1 MPASQ
6 ATRRAIT
13 TLMMIME
20 KFIKEENIIMKT
32 ESVTPGHHC
41 HATTPQQTTTTDLL
55 PVSAIRN
62 VIATPPAAG
71 GYDHERYYDCEPDGA
86 DECYFDA
93 RSQQP
98 WLAAESAGWSWHSL
112 AQQIKH
118 ALHSQLHTLSH
129 TTMAAS
135 LLHTIPADLSKL
147 LAAALL
153 CSSQGKDI
161 LWQSGIFGGLELINH
176 FIHLLA
182 GTGTS
187 AALLTS
193 LPPLLLI
200 WLTRQHISLTETVMN
215 SLSLLLTTGLT
226 ICAAAD
232 FSQPAWLLQLDEQV
246 IAPVSQ
252 LLRDTGITH
261 IVTSGVTLLLGC
273 YVMLRLCSG
282 FTQKIPQANLI
293 NYGLRLITN
302 LSQLCATSR
311 VYQRQHLLNQQTQQS
326 TNWYER
332 TYGKP
337 YQQSAAAT
345 ALQRA
350 VIRCLPEEV
359 LHQRETL
366 STAEFHQA
374 YQHVEQ
380 QILQQH
386 SPACPHRDKNQLPPG
401 QHQAAAATPVSSS
414 STHQSTPLLMPA
426 AAAAGAVV
434 AHGAG
439 WHGRTAALSLAAAA
453 AGATLLAGARYL
465 RDSVSPA
472 STTAP
477 QESDKGS
484 SDNNICLEMI
494 NKIRSLL
501 GSNNSGATLSAEL
514 FSYLFDTY
522 GNLRIQR
529 ASRYLNVLGVN
540 TFNATAR
547 DEMNEQ
553 LRHTLS
559 LLWSRENNNQP
570 VDVSQIIINLQKHI
584 FSLWAFL
591 IKNKKNVIIKN
602 VLKELRLY
610 CAKEYLVM
618 GMYSRL
624 SMDKITN
631 FLLSLAVPDLLLLES
646 NGLDN
651 ENVISKKNYCV
662 WNFIGRIF
670 TENRHLRHDDLAI
683 ALRTGWEDASVIA
696 RARSYAN
703 YNATKNRE
711 ELEETYKELNK
722 QIYHYHK
729 LDTELEVMQILQL
742 DNIIEIF
749 YPDIKLAD
757 TVNLK
762 NYPFLIKTQAMIDKN
777 IRILRECKNFRDI
790 IRNFNDGLEI
800 LYQYAPNEVPEKLRV
815 YDESKKSFT
824 LKPHLT
830 RAELYEKF
838 EHAYNEMVEK
848 HCELYLGILND
859 AFEILHDEDI
869 EFLHRKSIEIY
880 NIKIRVERFK
890 LLRNIFMPIAFS
902 YHPAALERIS
912 YNNRPYYETGKI
924 FIAYDR
930 LTGEKVYYAGHVDI
944 SRVETRRFPV
954 WRLPINSTEEI
965 LSLDPEYLNTN
976 YLFSDEQSLFDRCPD
991 AKKPA
996 INFMS
1001 RWNETGEFF
1010 KQYYG
1015 YYTAELCAG
1024 VRHPSQ
1030 IKITFQEIRL
1040 GDNQTSP
1047 LSALKAEMT
1056 DNRRKLLLSMKG
1068 KALSPT
1074 GHEMKSQSQ
1083 QLIEMIPLYNCY
1095 AFAKNIVDYEDTAPP
1110 SLMMQFFQ
1118 ATLCAADLFTGHGVV
1133 ALMKSLK
1140 HKYASLWLKKHE
1152 FTVLR
1157 KEIDKVLKRTTPP
1170 IDRTTLIQ
1178 KMNDIRKQMDEIEGQ
1193 IAGLRKNIHNALG
1206 NVLITP
1212 LFIAFP
1218 YLSLRKGREI
1228 FASSLLPW
1236 GINLGKTAIKKIIS
1250 GQKNREL
1257 KYIWHNPS
1265 AGKLIEYEH
1274 YYLPYPDASNSSCHT
1289 EPKKNDNIILNIFEL
1304 RHTAPEL
1311 YKTLHFTA
1319 LTSPTP
1325 ADIMSAAKEND
1336 VVIPEDHNQMA
1347 MFSFITLTIPPRFYS
1362 GMILILEDYYKTDKN
1377 DIKITQQALYQYY
1390 DDALQKP
1397 YITPPVELQP
1407 EQQLLITATINTLSS
1422 LVQSTIQGIE
1432 INYLFMIHY
1441 FLLQEDISTLLVAI
1455 QNKPENKLRIQEKLQ
1470 RNLAFNLE
1478 KFTLFGSVSSTI
1490 QNNFYAT
1497 VIERYINFCQKTVAE
1512 NPRNHLLFSPTI
1524 DSFLQQLAKYGGGT
1538 DDARHPGPADYVHHW
1553 QQTDELLLKIYQSFA
1568 RIEYSAKALAA
1579 FPAEQWQDEQ
1589 ALSAWRLALDDYL
1602 FPEMRYEN
1610 LLPLLRDSAQELGK
1624 IWRAR
1629 RQQPDGKTEIINGG
1643 EVNPLFIDDVA
1654 HALKKS
1660 CPRYPKLFFCMV
1672 YQIDHGRWFTP
1683 LNNDFIAESQI
1694 RSTRQAHA
1702 IYPAI
1707 PLTEEPVPPL
1717 KATIIAPLLQSLMQ
1731 WQSTLQSSTILYQQ
1745 YLTHLLESFLRDISL
1760 PFHQRWQGYLPGA
1773 PTPAATHQQHD
1784 ASTLINALIDP
1795 QGHIIDYQLCLFR
1808 HHLPQT
1814 AFPDHYP
1821 VLQLLSDMLQLTRPG
1836 SPPLY
1841 RFIFDHLQQSLSAPQ
1856 LSLSTLRRAD
1866 FAERQIREIQRAFIA
1881 RLQDVTPQLQQTSAR
1896 YIVATV
1902 RHLLTFAHYL
1912 PQPDALIAEAPLS
1925 TLAVQWLN
1933 LGAIIALQL
1942 RLENATS
1949 EDLLAISWAAQHD
1962 AGLLSLRETAIQQL
1976 ALLSGNPPAEPTRN
1990 EGQDALDFILPR
2002 LQTAAEIQQRIYHS
2016 VEASQLLALQL
2027 HDLVYPAMTPEQ
2039 GEQLRLLATQALLQ
2053 QRELLHIALQ
2063 QLPVSD
2069 KLHLSQWL
2077 QQGKLDAVWYP
2088 ASSTTGHE
2096 SKIVGFAL
2104 TAEDQQGLL
2113 LPVAEPLYMPLIFRL
2128 LAPNAGDQQITQL
2141 CFGRTATSN
2150 NSWRL
2155 LPAVSQNLA
2164 TPLRAGTPPMSDPA
2178 EILHALLQEGL
2189 TPLLNKLTTA
2199 DSDARFTQQKLQLS
2213 EWLAQRLFFFDLSG
2227 QQDYRYIFGQ
2237 AERMASIIAHRE
2249 VAEGEPRDN
2258 IDTETD
2264 GVVNPFRQTIRRMM
2278 GATTILPALALQLTD
2293 ATPLYGATAL
2303 TSLNVNGFAGFNWDP
2318 FSRLC
2323 YLGWKKGN
2331 SRTLYVSTP
2340 ESRDT
2345 LYKLAD
2351 DATTSEVWPTLV
2363 RSEGLKEEFQALLQ
2377 GSLSAEKF
2385 FADSVPMVWHLHC
2398 ALAEAS
2404 PLPAGA
2410 SPHPYLA
2417 DVWLATYAGVQ
2428 QHFFSPAGTD
2438 GALPVVLEVLPVNR
2452 YRLTFTPSDG
2462 RIAPDLGFTLE
2473 SQSFASPGQHRWVF
2487 TAADCWQLVSAEQA
2501 AQLIRQGV
2509 FSAEA
2514 WLQWGDNPGNR
2525 TTMTPTD
2532 HVLQRSD
2539 GGIVFTFDDTHSP
2552 HPRYRL
2558 LDAAGKLLFT
2568 PAQPA
2573 GWSLMTA
2580 DERQSVI
2587 RQLLTAQHNRL
2598 TAITT
2603 ACGLSASLPFR
2614 YAGNPEALDEWH
2626 AINLHLRAAGRNFFS
2641 EVKQRAKVPNPLLT
2655 MDELLWQRFD
2665 WRETDF
2671 YRREACDNTL
2681 KKLAQ
2686 QQLLLQTMLTLL
2698 NEQHDLATLSEELRR
2713 WLHQTRHY
2721 SMQASVAL
2729 QLINAQPDNSFPA
2742 AEAALHLHRQ
2752 HFAENYFLSYYHLQL
2767 HITADLFL
2775 QPWQWIADDSGFAR
2789 AQPGW
2794 QQTLNQLHVLAT
2806 SLPHEVRVLDRLLAL
2821 PDILWQS
2828 AEMQQRAQQWRELC
2842 QSMLSYW
2849 SMPRRAKNIRL
2860 VRPKATSQE
2869 LEYLPQREQWPVR
2882 LLLSAGTGLPLTNQ
2896 TQGLA
2901 PAQRLSAE
2909 QQEDLLLVTSGP
2921 QAPAR
2926 MAGINGHPH
2935 TVQLFVAWAKLR
2947 LSSPWALAEFSGPA
2961 FLARLQQRM
2970 QTVIASESVSWTQ
2983 EERDFYQAADSS
2995 AFLQEYD
3002 LSQIDKRRYA
3012 EFFRQLYYSDL
3023 LVTRLVMSDVE
3034 MVFALLCER
3043 FIEQHPKRATENI
3056 SQAWFLFLHCAA
3068 SPAAADNSPSLY
3080 LVGI

>member
-1 MPASQ
+1 M
-6 ATRRAIT
+6 
-13 TLMMIME
+13 
-20 KFIKEENIIMKT
+20 MKT
-32 ESVTPGHHC
+32 ESVTIEP
-41 HATTPQQTTTTDLL
+41 ATDLAVGSEKNTPTSL
-55 PVSAIRN
+55 PVSTIQN
-62 VIATPPAAG
+62 VIASPIL
-71 GYDHERYYDCEPDGA
+71 HEEEHYYD
-86 DECYFDA
+86 A
-93 RSQQP
+93 RDQQP
-98 WLAAESAGWSWHSL
+98 WLATASAGWSWHSL
-112 AQQIKH
+112 AQQIKN
-118 ALHSQLHTLSH
+118 ALHSHLHTLSH
-129 TTMAAS
+129 SAMATS
-135 LLHTIPADLSKL
+135 LLHVIPTDLSKL
-147 LAAALL
+147 LAAMLI
-153 CSSQGKDI
+153 CSSQGKDL
-161 LWQSGIFGGLELINH
+161 LWQSGILGGLELINQL
-176 FIHLLA
+176 IHQVA
-182 GTGTS
+182 GASTS

-226 ICAAAD
+226 ICASAD

-246 IAPVSQ
+246 IAPLSQ
-252 LLRDTGITH
+252 LLRDTGVTP
-261 IVTSGVTLLLGC
+261 IVTSGITLLLGC
-273 YVMLRLCSG
+273 YVMLRLCG
-282 FTQKIPQANLI
+282 GLTQIPPANLF
-293 NYGLRLITN
+293 NNGLRLVGHI
-302 LSQLCATSR
+302 SQLCATSR
-311 VYQRQHLLNQQTQQS
+311 AYQRQHLMNKQAQQS
-326 TNWYER
+326 TSWYEH
-332 TYGKP
+332 THGKP

-350 VIRCLPEEV
+350 VIRCLPEEI
-359 LHQRETL
+359 LRQRETL

-380 QILQQH
+380 QILQQQ
-386 SPACPHRDKNQLPPG
+386 ATTCPHSDKNLLPPG
-401 QHQAAAATPVSSS
+401 QHRAAPPIPLSSS

-453 AGATLLAGARYL
+453 AGATLLAGAHYL

-477 QESDKGS
+477 QESDKDS
-484 SDNNICLEMI
+484 SANNICLEMI

-514 FSYLFDTY
+514 FNYLFDPY

-529 ASRYLNVLGVN
+529 ASRYLNALGVN

-559 LLWSRENNNQP
+559 LLWSRENNNTP

-610 CAKEYLVM
+610 CAKEYLVL

-651 ENVISKKNYCV
+651 ENVISKKNYCA

-670 TENRHLRHDDLAI
+670 TENRHLRHDDLAT
-683 ALRTGWEDASVIA
+683 ALRVGWEDASVIA
-696 RARSYAN
+696 RARSYKN

-729 LDTELEVMQILQL
+729 LDTELEIMQILQL
-742 DNIIEIF
+742 DNIIELF
-749 YPDIKLAD
+749 YPDIKLSD
-757 TVNLK
+757 PVNLK
-762 NYPFLIKTQAMIDKN
+762 TYPFLIKTQGMIDKN
-777 IRILRECKNFRDI
+777 IRILRECKSFRDI
-790 IRNFNDGLEI
+790 IRNFNDGLAV
-800 LYQYAPNEVPEKLRV
+800 LYEYAPGTVPEKWRI
-815 YDESKKSFT
+815 YDEDKKTFT

-838 EHAYNEMVEK
+838 EHAYNEMVKK

-869 EFLHRKSIEIY
+869 EFLHRSSVEIY
-880 NIKIRVERFK
+880 SIKIKVERFK
-890 LLRNIFMPIAFS
+890 LLKNIFMPIAFS
-902 YHPAALERIS
+902 YNPVALERVS

-924 FIAYDR
+924 FIAYDP
-930 LTGEKVYYAGHVDI
+930 LTGEKLFYAGHVDI

-965 LSLDPEYLNTN
+965 LKLDHEFLDTN
-976 YLFSDEQSLFDRCPD
+976 YLFADEQSLSDNCPE
-991 AKKPA
+991 AKEPD
-996 INFMS
+996 INLMS

-1010 KQYYG
+1010 KKHYG
-1015 YYTAELCAG
+1015 YYTAKLCAG
-1024 VRHPSQ
+1024 LRHPSE

-1040 GDNQTSP
+1040 GDNNTAP
-1047 LSALKAEMT
+1047 LTALKAEMT
-1056 DNRRKLLLSMKG
+1056 ENRRKLLLSMKG

-1074 GHEMKSQSQ
+1074 GHETKSQSQ

-1095 AFAKNIVDYEDTAPP
+1095 AFARDIMDYEDTAPP

-1118 ATLCAADLFTGHGVV
+1118 ATLCAADLFTGHGMV

-1140 HKYASLWLKKHE
+1140 QKYASLWLKKHE
-1152 FTVLR
+1152 FNVLR

-1170 IDRTTLIQ
+1170 IDRTTLLQ
-1178 KMNDIRKQMDEIEGQ
+1178 KINDASKQMEEIEGQ
-1193 IAGLRKNIHNALG
+1193 IAGLRNSIHNTLG
-1206 NVLITP
+1206 NLLITP
-1212 LFIAFP
+1212 LFIAYP
-1218 YLSLRKGREI
+1218 YLSLRKGKEI

-1250 GQKNREL
+1250 GQKNREI

-1274 YYLPYPDASNSSCHT
+1274 YYLPYPDASNSSCHIA
-1289 EPKKNDNIILNIFEL
+1289 PQQNDNVILNIFEL
-1304 RHTAPEL
+1304 RHSAPEL
-1311 YKTLHFTA
+1311 YKKLHFTA
-1319 LTSPTP
+1319 LNHPSPT
-1325 ADIMSAAKEND
+1325 DIMSAAKEND
-1336 VVIPEDHNQMA
+1336 HIIPEDYNQMA
-1347 MFSFITLTIPPRFYS
+1347 MFSFITLTIPARFYS
-1362 GMILILEDYYKTDKN
+1362 GMIIVLEDYYKTDRN

-1422 LVQSTIQGIE
+1422 LLQSTIQGIE

-1441 FLLQEDISTLLVAI
+1441 FLLQEDIGTLLVTI
-1455 QNKPENKLRIQEKLQ
+1455 QNKPEKKPGIQEKLQ
-1470 RNLAFNLE
+1470 RNLVFNLE

-1497 VIERYINFCQKTVAE
+1497 VVERYISFCQKTVAE

-1524 DSFLQQLAKYGGGT
+1524 DTFLQQQAKYGGGT

-1553 QQTDELLLKIYQSFA
+1553 QQTDQLLLKIYQSFA

-1579 FPAEQWQDEQ
+1579 FSPDQWQDED
-1589 ALSAWRLALDDYL
+1589 ALSAWRLALDEYL

-1610 LLPLLRDSAQELGK
+1610 LLPLLRGSAQELSK
-1624 IWRAR
+1624 TWRAR
-1629 RQQPDGKTEIINGG
+1629 HQQPDGKTEIINGG
-1643 EVNPLFIDDVA
+1643 EVNSLFIDDVTC
-1654 HALKKS
+1654 ALQKS
-1660 CPRYPKLFFCMV
+1660 CPRFPKLFFCMV

-1717 KATIIAPLLQSLMQ
+1717 KASIIAPLQQSLMQ

-1745 YLTHLLESFLRDISL
+1745 YLTHLLQTFLRDISL

-1773 PTPAATHQQHD
+1773 PTPAATYQQHD
-1784 ASTLINALIDP
+1784 AIALINALIDP

-1814 AFPDHYP
+1814 AFPDNYP
-1821 VLQLLSDMLQLTRPG
+1821 VLQLLSDMLQLIRPG

-1881 RLQDVTPQLQQTSAR
+1881 RLQDATAQLQQTLPR

-1902 RHLLTFAHYL
+1902 RHLLAFAHYL
-1912 PQPDALIAEAPLS
+1912 PEPDALIAEAPLDNLS
-1925 TLAVQWLN
+1925 VQWLN

-1942 RLENATS
+1942 RLENATP

-1976 ALLSGNPPAEPTRN
+1976 ALLSGNPPAQPTRN
-1990 EGQDALDFILPR
+1990 EAQDALDFILPR
-2002 LQTAAEIQQRIYHS
+2002 LQTAAEIQQRIYYS

-2027 HDLVYPAMTPEQ
+2027 HDLVYPAMTAEQ
-2039 GEQLRLLATQALLQ
+2039 GEQLRLLATQALVQ
-2053 QRELLHIALQ
+2053 QRKLLHIALQ

-2088 ASSTTGHE
+2088 ASSTASHE

-2104 TAEDQQGLL
+2104 TAEGQQGLL

-2128 LAPNAGDQQITQL
+2128 LAPNAGEQQITQL
-2141 CFGRTATSN
+2141 CFGHTATSN
-2150 NSWRL
+2150 HSWRL
-2155 LPAVSQNLA
+2155 LPAISQNLA
-2164 TPLRAGTPPMSDPA
+2164 TSLRAGTPPMSDPA
-2178 EILHALLQEGL
+2178 EILHALLQDGL
-2189 TPLLNKLTTA
+2189 TPLLNKLIAA
-2199 DSDARFTQQKLQLS
+2199 DNEARFTQQKLQLS
-2213 EWLAQRLFFFDLSG
+2213 EWLAQRLFFFDLAG
-2227 QQDYRYIFGQ
+2227 QQDYRFIFGQ

-2249 VAEGEPRDN
+2249 VDDGEPRGN

-2264 GVVNPFRQTIRRMM
+2264 GVVNPFRQAIRRMM
-2278 GATTILPALALQLTD
+2278 GASTILPALALQLTD
-2293 ATPLYGATAL
+2293 ATPPYGATAL
-2303 TSLNVNGFAGFNWDP
+2303 TSLNIHGFNGFSWDP

-2351 DATTSEVWPTLV
+2351 DAATAEIWPTLV
-2363 RSEGLKEEFQALLQ
+2363 RFEGLKEDFQALLH

-2410 SPHPYLA
+2410 SPHAYLA
-2417 DVWLATYAGVQ
+2417 DVWFTPHAGS
-2428 QHFFSPAGTD
+2428 QHYFYSPPGTD
-2438 GALPVVLEVLPVNR
+2438 SALPVVLEVLPMNR
-2452 YRLTFTPSDG
+2452 YRLTFTPSNG
-2462 RIAPDLGFTLE
+2462 RIAQDQGFTLE
-2473 SQSFASPGQHRWVF
+2473 TRSFAPPGQHRWVF
-2487 TAADCWQLVSAEQA
+2487 TAGDCWQLVSAEQA
-2501 AQLIRQGV
+2501 EQLIRQGV

-2514 WLQWGDNPGNR
+2514 WLQWGDSPGKS
-2525 TTMTPTD
+2525 TTMTPSD

-2539 GGIVFTFDDTHSP
+2539 GGIVFTFDDVHSP
-2552 HPRYRL
+2552 HARYRL
-2558 LDAAGKLLFT
+2558 LDATGKLLFIPT
-2568 PAQPA
+2568 QPA

-2580 DERQSVI
+2580 DEQQSVI
-2587 RQLLTAQHNRL
+2587 RQLLMAQHNRL
-2598 TAITT
+2598 AAITT

-2626 AINLHLRAAGRNFFS
+2626 AINLHLRTAGRNFFS
-2641 EVKQRAKVPNPLLT
+2641 EAKQRAKIPYPLLT
-2655 MDELLWQRFD
+2655 AEELLWQRFD

-2671 YRREACDNTL
+2671 YQRDACNNTL
-2681 KKLAQ
+2681 KKLGQ
-2686 QQLLLQTMLTLL
+2686 QQLLLQTMITML
-2698 NEQHDLATLSEELRR
+2698 NEQRDLATQSEELRR

-2721 SMQASVAL
+2721 SMQATVAL

-2742 AEAALHLHRQ
+2742 AESALHLHLQ
-2752 HFAENYFLSYYHLQL
+2752 HFAQNYFLSYYHLQL

-2775 QPWQWIADDSGFAR
+2775 QPWQWIADDSGFAQ

-2794 QQTLNQLHVLAT
+2794 QQALNQLHMLAT
-2806 SLPHEVRVLDRLLAL
+2806 SLPHEVRVLDRLLSL
-2821 PDILWQS
+2821 PDVLWQ
-2828 AEMQQRAQQWRELC
+2828 ATEMQQRAQQWRELC
-2842 QSMLSYW
+2842 QLMLSYW
-2849 SMPRRAKNIRL
+2849 CTPRHTKNITL
-2860 VRPKATSQE
+2860 VRPKATSQG

-2882 LLLSAGTGLPLTNQ
+2882 LLLSAGTGLPLTSQ

-2926 MAGINGHPH
+2926 MAGISGHPH

-2961 FLARLQQRM
+2961 FLSRLQRRM
-2970 QTVIASESVSWTQ
+2970 QTVVAMESASWTQ
-2983 EERDFYQAADSS
+2983 EERDFYQAADSR
-2995 AFLQEYD
+2995 AFLQEHD
-3002 LSQIDKRRYA
+3002 LSQIEKRRYA
-3012 EFFRQLYYSDL
+3012 AFFRQLYHSDL

-3043 FIEQHPKRATENI
+3043 FIEQHPKRASEDI
-3056 SQAWFLFLHCAA
+3056 SRAWFLFLHT
-3068 SPAAADNSPSLY
+3068 ADATNADGDPQSLY